1 MSHDFFQLVY
11 FWVDKEII
19 SKFRISSGLAFA
31 VVQSTKTTFHL
42 YTQVIVEV
50 RDNLR
55 GLGAGVKRSIDDV
68 HKKSY
73 IRSKTR
79 ERFGQAASV
88 ISGPQRFV
96 AADTTQAEKKSSLA
110 LEIGNQTKPT
120 GQPNDNQVTLQASET
135 KEVDIF
141 AE

>member
-1 MSHDFFQLVY
+1 MNG
-11 FWVDKEII
+11 I
-19 SKFRISSGLAFA
+19 SGLALA
-31 VVQSTKTTFHL
+31 LVQSTKATFHL
-42 YTQVIVEV
+42 FTQVIVEV

-68 HKKSY
+68 DKKSY

-79 ERFGQAASV
+79 ERFSGQAASV

-96 AADTTQAEKKSSLA
+96 SAETTRAEEKSLT
-110 LEIGNQTKPT
+110 LEISNETKPAV
-120 GQPNDNQVTLQASET
+120 QPNNNQVTLQTSET